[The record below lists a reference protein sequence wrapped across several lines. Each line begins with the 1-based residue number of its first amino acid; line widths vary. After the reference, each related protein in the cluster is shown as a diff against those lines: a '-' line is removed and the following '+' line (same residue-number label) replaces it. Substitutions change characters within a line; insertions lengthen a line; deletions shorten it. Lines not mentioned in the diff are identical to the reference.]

1 MLADRPELVD
11 QVVMRSLPHVP
22 ISLASAPSDGGFL
35 EMGMTE
41 AYCGSPA
48 EATADEGV
56 ETFSTL
62 TDLLVEAIRELAR
75 E

>member
-1 MLADRPELVD
+1 
-11 QVVMRSLPHVP
+11 
-22 ISLASAPSDGGFL
+22 
-35 EMGMTE
+35 MTG
-41 AYCGSPA
+41 AYCGAPA
-48 EATADEGV
+48 EATAEEGV